1 MIKNIIK
8 LLDKKDNVDEYKII
22 EVKTASTE
30 LFFIKDELNM
40 SRGKDVT
47 YINLT
52 IYRNFEI
59 KDQKFKGSSTT
70 KISPTMS
77 LDEIEGKIDNASLA
91 ASFVTNQYFD
101 LVSPT
106 KDVAPEIAVSS
117 VKTPSLSVS
126 TSNRKSEAVIEPN
139 PVKSVSS
146 WIFGGALAS
155 IW

>member
-70 KISPTMS
+70 KISPTM
-77 LDEIEGKIDNASLA
+77 
-91 ASFVTNQYFD
+91 
-101 LVSPT
+101 
-106 KDVAPEIAVSS
+106 
-117 VKTPSLSVS
+117 
-126 TSNRKSEAVIEPN
+126 
-139 PVKSVSS
+139 
-146 WIFGGALAS
+146 
-155 IW
+155 